1 MGSALAGKVALVT
14 GSSHGL
20 GRAMAERLARD
31 GALVAVHGR
40 DRDAAHEVVAA
51 IESEGGSAFSIC
63 VELGPAGDVDALFAE
78 LDEGL
83 RARTGDGSLD
93 ILVNN
98 AGFSC
103 TQPFEELTPE
113 VFDSL
118 VAVNARAPL
127 FIIQRALGRLR
138 EGGRIVNISTGLTRF
153 PWPQEMAYA
162 MSKGAL
168 DMLAL
173 HLAKHVGP
181 RGITINTVAPG
192 TSDNGRGTLDGDP
205 AAAAAIA
212 ELSAFGRWGEAAT
225 IADVVAFLVGHDGR
239 WVTGAWIDATGGALV

>member
-1 MGSALAGKVALVT
+1 MSALEGKVALVT

-20 GRAMAERLARD
+20 GRATAERLGRD

-40 DRDAAHEVVAA
+40 DGDAAEEVVAA
-51 IESEGGSAFSIC
+51 IEADGGSAFPIC
-63 VELGPAGDVDALFAE
+63 VELGPAGDVETLFAALE
-78 LDEGL
+78 EGL
-83 RARTGDGSLD
+83 RERTGEGSFD

-98 AGFSC
+98 AGFSH
-103 TQPFEELTPE
+103 TIPFEELTPE
-113 VFDSL
+113 VFDGL
-118 VAVNARAPL
+118 VAVNAKAPL
-127 FIIQRALGRLR
+127 FIIQRALGQLR
-138 EGGRIVNISTGLTRF
+138 DDGRIVNISTGLTRF
-153 PWPQEMAYA
+153 PCPQEVGYA

-173 HLAKHVGP
+173 HLAKYVGP

-192 TSDNGRGTLDGDP
+192 TSDNGRGTLDDDP
-205 AAAAAIA
+205 AAAAIA

-239 WVTGAWIDATGGALV
+239 WVTGAWIDATGGALG